1 MRDMSRNTRLFQSI
15 VVASVMLL
23 AACSNNNDSLFDAL
37 DPPREPGPGP
47 TPLTPELLM
56 DQTTPAPG
64 VEMSFPDGVA
74 VFPGPNGE
82 ELLFHENN
90 RQRRILINSIDNPPL
105 AHDVVIENAA
115 GGGKDSNAQICEDT
129 EGNRIF
135 GEDTGQKPGAPNF
148 AHAGWGV
155 FDRDMNQV
163 GKLTPT
169 SVSPDNPLESFGCG
183 LARDG
188 SGRLF
193 VSEVGS
199 QSVGARTGQLI
210 VFFPDEEKGFRVW
223 PGNVPATGYPNDKYS
238 DNYCKIAIDLSTASS
253 IAVDAD
259 NNVYVAN
266 AGNGTV
272 VVFRPPFPTGPDFA
286 GGCSG
291 TDKTGAPMVDPA
303 LGDPLNR
310 EVFVAA
316 GEIFSPSGIVQSPVT
331 GNWYVASV
339 FDGKIL
345 EYSEDGTTVY
355 QTILD
360 PANNIPP
367 ESPFTPGGLPLSSG
381 HPYALALDSKGT
393 LYFTDMQLQGT
404 LPKVGPAP
412 RIGKVWRI
420 RFQDE

>member
-1 MRDMSRNTRLFQSI
+1 MYAMPRNMRLLQFVLI
-15 VVASVMLL
+15 ACVLLL
-23 AACSNNNDSLFDAL
+23 AACSNNNDGLFVDL
-37 DPPREPGPGP
+37 TPPREPGPGP
-47 TPLTPELLM
+47 APLAPELLM

-64 VEMSFPDGVA
+64 IPMSFPDGIA

-82 ELLFHENN
+82 ELIFHEGN
-90 RQRRILINSIDNPPL
+90 RQRRILIDSIDNPPL
-105 AHDVVIENAA
+105 VHDVVIESAA
-115 GGGKDSNAQICEDT
+115 NGGRDSNAQICVDAQ
-129 EGNRIF
+129 GNRIF
-135 GEDTGQKPGAPNF
+135 GEDTGQGAAPPAF

-155 FDRDMNQV
+155 FDRNMQQV

-169 SVSPDNPLESFGCG
+169 SVSPDNQLESFGCG

-193 VSEVGS
+193 VSELGS
-199 QSVGARTGQLI
+199 QAVGATTGQLI
-210 VFFPDEEKGFRVW
+210 VWFPDPDQGFRVW
-223 PGNVPATGYPNDKYS
+223 PGNVPASGYPNDKFS
-238 DNYCKIAIDLSTASS
+238 DNYCKIAIDLSAASS
-253 IAVDAD
+253 IAVDAN

-272 VVFRPPFPTGPDFA
+272 TVFHPPFPTGPDFA

-291 TDKTGAPMVDPA
+291 TDKTGAPMVDPT
-303 LGDPLNR
+303 LGDPLDR

-316 GEIFSPSGIVQSPVT
+316 GVIFSPSGIVQSPVT
-331 GNWYVASV
+331 GNWYVSSV

-345 EYSEDGTTVY
+345 EYSADGTTIY

-381 HPYALALDSKGT
+381 HPYGLALDSKGT

-404 LPKVGPAP
+404 LPRVGPAGGK
-412 RIGKVWRI
+412 GKVWRI
-420 RFQDE
+420 RFRDE